1 MGPGYGMHPS
11 MVAAQHMS
19 HQQQHMMAQQ
29 PRMPRPGSMSQYGSH
44 LMVSVRSVCL
54 CVSVCLRHLSRSM
67 VLTDLKFII
76 VLLFCMVVEK

>member
-11 MVAAQHMS
+11 MAAAQHMS

-54 CVSVCLRHLSRSM
+54 RHLSRSI

-76 VLLFCMVVEK
+76 VLSFCMVVGK